1 MQISDTARDIL
12 VAYVRSRLDGGK
24 PVLSY
29 AELAEL
35 VGRPGG
41 ASAISKA
48 LDAVGEWC
56 AANSL
61 PNIATAIISS
71 ENAERNVML
80 PSDAAV
86 ENLGG
91 AAAVRA
97 EQARV
102 RDFDWSHWIK
112 S

>member
-1 MQISDTARDIL
+1 MQISDTVRDIL

-24 PVLSY
+24 PVLSD
-29 AELAEL
+29 AELAQL
-35 VGRPGG
+35 AGLSIRAGAMRDALATVG
-41 ASAISKA
+41 
-48 LDAVGEWC
+48 DWC
-56 AANSL
+56 AANGL

-80 PSDAAV
+80 PADAAV
-86 ENLGG
+86 EKLGG
-91 AAAVRA
+91 EAAVRA

-102 RDFDWSHWIK
+102 RDFDWSHWAE